1 MSDMLDLMAA
11 PFAACV
17 VLVGIHAYL
26 GMHVIQRKVIFVDL
40 ALAQLAAL
48 GATFGF
54 LIGAGHEGAGVYL
67 FSLGF
72 ALIGAAIFSV
82 SRMRHARIPQEA
94 IIGIVYAVALAM
106 AILVADRAP
115 DGAEHIKETLVGT
128 ILWVTW
134 PTIGKTALIYA
145 LVGALH
151 YLFRKRFFQISFRPE
166 EAFGE
171 NRRVRMWDFLFYL
184 TFAFVIT
191 SSVAIAGV
199 LLVFSFLVIP
209 AVIANLFADRIG
221 ARLAIGWSVGIVA
234 CLAGLA
240 GSYRMD
246 MPSGPA
252 VVTSLGMALIISAL
266 IYYIRNAPRR
276 GAAALKAVAGIA
288 AIFLALAGMY
298 LAVGEHGLLAIE
310 HEHDWEVEESA
321 VPVHL
326 HPEQA
331 DEEFHALQAG
341 CDGQPECVASVL
353 AGQANWPPF
362 IGQLL
367 VSDDPGVRERALDV
381 LELLPADARC
391 DLLVTAAGT
400 ESDPLLR
407 TREAALLHAAGDR
420 RGLQVA
426 LAMLVPET
434 PPLARDEAYQLIL
447 EGTGKEFGYD
457 PFGTGQQNAEA
468 VEGIK
473 KHLES
478 KDF

>member
-1 MSDMLDLMAA
+1 
-11 PFAACV
+11 V
-17 VLVGIHAYL
+17 
-26 GMHVIQRKVIFVDL
+26 
-40 ALAQLAAL
+40 
-48 GATFGF
+48 
-54 LIGAGHEGAGVYL
+54 
-67 FSLGF
+67 
-72 ALIGAAIFSV
+72 
-82 SRMRHARIPQEA
+82 
-94 IIGIVYAVALAM
+94 
-106 AILVADRAP
+106 
-115 DGAEHIKETLVGT
+115 VGT
-128 ILWVTW
+128 ILWVAW

-151 YLFRKRFFQISFRPE
+151 YLFRKRFFQISFRPD
-166 EAFGE
+166 EAFSE

-199 LLVFSFLVIP
+199 LMVFSFLVIP

-252 VVTSLGMALIISAL
+252 VVTSLGLALIISAL
-266 IYYIRNAPRR
+266 IFYIRNAPRR
-276 GAAALKAVAGIA
+276 GTAVLKAVAGIA
-288 AIFLALAGMY
+288 VVALAVLGIYLTVGDHNLLAL
-298 LAVGEHGLLAIE
+298 E
-310 HEHDWEVEESA
+310 HEHDWEVDDQA
-321 VPVHL
+321 MTVHL

-341 CDGQPECVASVL
+341 CDGETECVAAVL
-353 AGQANWPPF
+353 AGQDNWPPF
-362 IGQLL
+362 IGRLL

-381 LELLPADARC
+381 LELLPVDARC

-400 ESDPLLR
+400 EPDPLLR
-407 TREAALLHAAGDR
+407 VREAALLHAAGDQ

-426 LAMLVPET
+426 LAMLAPDI

-447 EGTGKEFGYD
+447 EGTGEEFRYD
-457 PFGTGQQNAEA
+457 PFGTGPQNAEA
-468 VEGIK
+468 VAVIK
-473 KHLES
+473 KHLEI